1 MFVLK
6 DYSQL
11 GIEYG
16 CLRTESQDKFWKEV
30 LDEENLPES
39 QE

>member
-1 MFVLK
+1 MLK

-11 GIEYG
+11 DIGYG
-16 CLRTESQDKFWKEV
+16 CLRTESEDKFWKEV
-30 LDEENLPES
+30 LDEENLPEI